1 MSDEEDDSGDKEHDA
16 SPQRLIEARKKGDV
30 PRSADLLTAA
40 STAGFVLALAGL
52 GGWAVTEAGS
62 AGMVLLDQSDRLSR
76 LMTAGATAPLGGIVL
91 EFAGPP
97 LALMLVPPAAVLALV
112 VATRSFLVTPDRIL
126 PKLSRIS
133 PVATARHKFGAEG
146 LVEFAKS
153 ILKLCLVS
161 TILYTFLAARFEDV
175 MATIYLAPAMS
186 TALLARL
193 TTEFLSLILMVTFVL
208 GGVDYLWQVHLHRQ
222 RNRMSRKEMMDEYKE
237 SEGDPHFKAARRQR
251 AQEVATNRM
260 LADVERADVVV
271 VNPTHYAVALRWERG
286 KGGAPVCVAKGVNE
300 IARVIRERAAE
311 HGIPI
316 HSDPPAARAIY
327 ATVDLGQEVRA
338 EHYRAVA
345 AAIRFADAMRRKAR
359 KR

>member
-1 MSDEEDDSGDKEHDA
+1 MSEEEDNSDDKEHDA
-16 SPQRLIEARKKGDV
+16 SPQRLIEARKKGDI
-30 PRSADLLTAA
+30 PRSADLLMAA
-40 STAGFVLALAGL
+40 STAGFVLALVGL
-52 GGWAVTEAGS
+52 GGWAMTEAGS

-76 LMTAGATAPLGGIVL
+76 LMTTGATAPLGGML
-91 EFAGPP
+91 LAFAGPP
-97 LALMLVPPAAVLALV
+97 LALMLLPPVVVIALV

-133 PVATARHKFGAEG
+133 PVATAKHKFGAEG
-146 LVEFAKS
+146 MVEFAKS
-153 ILKLCLVS
+153 TLKLCLVS
-161 TILYTFLAARFEDV
+161 VILYAFLAVRFEDV
-175 MATIYLAPAMS
+175 MATIYLTPAMS

-193 TTEFLSLILMVTFVL
+193 TIEFLLLILLITVVL
-208 GGVDYLWQVHLHRQ
+208 GGVHYLWQVHLHRQ
-222 RNRMSRKEMMDEYKE
+222 RNRMSRKEMMDEFKE

-286 KGGAPVCVAKGVNE
+286 KGGAPVCVAKGVDE
-300 IARVIRERAAE
+300 IARVIRARAAE

>member
-1 MSDEEDDSGDKEHDA
+1 M
-16 SPQRLIEARKKGDV
+16 
-30 PRSADLLTAA
+30 AA

-52 GGWAVTEAGS
+52 GGWAMTEAGS

-76 LMTAGATAPLGGIVL
+76 LMTTGATAPLGGIL
-91 EFAGPP
+91 LAFAGPP
-97 LALMLVPPAAVLALV
+97 LALMLLPPVVVLALV
-112 VATRSFLVTPDRIL
+112 VAMRGFLVTPDRIL

-133 PVATARHKFGAEG
+133 LVATARHKFGAEG
-146 LVEFAKS
+146 MVEFAKS
-153 ILKLCLVS
+153 TIKLCLVS
-161 TILYTFLAARFEDV
+161 AILYAFLVARLEDV
-175 MATIYLAPAMS
+175 MATIYLTPAMS

-193 TTEFLSLILMVTFVL
+193 TIEFLLLILLVTVAL
-208 GGVDYLWQVHLHRQ
+208 GSVDYLWQVHLHRQ
-222 RNRMSRKEMMDEYKE
+222 RNRMSRKEMMDEFKE

-286 KGGAPVCVAKGVNE
+286 KGGAPVCVAKGVDE

-311 HGIPI
+311 HGIPV